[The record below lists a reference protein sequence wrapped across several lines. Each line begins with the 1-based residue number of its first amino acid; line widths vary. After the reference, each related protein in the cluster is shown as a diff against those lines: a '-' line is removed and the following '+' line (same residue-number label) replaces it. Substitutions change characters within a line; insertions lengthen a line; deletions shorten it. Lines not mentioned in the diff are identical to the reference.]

1 MAEIAI
7 VHDYLTQRGGA
18 ERVVLALADAFPGAD
33 VVTSLYDPRATYPE
47 FESLHVRTLPINHL
61 RLFRNDHRL
70 AMPVLAPAFSTANV
84 DCSVAVCSSSGW
96 AHGVKVS
103 GRKVVYCHNP
113 ARWLYQTDSYL
124 KGMGAGTRTALKALR
139 PTLARWDRRAALS
152 ADLYVVNSNVVRDR
166 VRIAYGIDA
175 KVVHPPFSLGTDGP
189 VSPITGIDAGFFLCV
204 SRLLSYKNV
213 ESVVE
218 AFRMLPHLRLLVIGG
233 GPLFRALQLGAPPN
247 VEMCGEVDDS
257 TLRWSYLTC
266 AGVIAGSY
274 EDFGLTPVEGAAFGK
289 PTAALR
295 WGGFLETVVEGR
307 TGVFFDNPEPASI
320 ALAISQL
327 CSHKWDESEIRQWAR
342 QFSPQYFTAT
352 MRGLVNQELP
362 AIGEHLQ

>member
-33 VVTSLYDPRATYPE
+33 IVTSLFDPHATYPE
-47 FESLHVRTLPINHL
+47 FASLRVRTLPINRLRHL
-61 RLFRNDHRL
+61 RRDHRL
-70 AMPVLAPAFSTANV
+70 ALPVLAPAFSGANV

-96 AHGVKVS
+96 AHGVKVT
-103 GRKVVYCHNP
+103 GRKIVYCHNP

-124 KGMGAGTRTALKALR
+124 EGMGAGTRIALSTLR
-139 PTLARWDRRAALS
+139 PALTRWDRKAALS

-166 VRIAYGIDA
+166 VRSAYGIDA
-175 KVVHPPFSLGTDGP
+175 LVVHPPFSLGTDGP
-189 VSPITGIDAGFFLCV
+189 ISPIAGVDTGFFLCV

-213 ESVVE
+213 ESIVE

-233 GPLFRALQLGAPPN
+233 GPLFRALQLGAPSN
-247 VEMCGEVDDS
+247 VTICGEVDDA
-257 TLRWSYLTC
+257 TLRWSYSKC
-266 AGVIAGSY
+266 AGVVAASY

-289 PTAALR
+289 PTVALR
-295 WGGFLETVVEGR
+295 WGGFLDTVVEER

-320 ALAISQL
+320 ALAVSHL
-327 CSHKWDESEIRQWAR
+327 CSQKWDESEIRQWAR
-342 QFSPQYFTAT
+342 RFSPQYFTAT
-352 MRGLVNQELP
+352 MRGLVTQELA
-362 AIGEHLQ
+362 AIGEDRQ